1 MLVETKE
8 GRRISGK
15 RHLCDAYL
23 RGTLLPVG
31 NDVEYDVDPSI
42 VALQQRQTSTPS
54 TLLQHQLLQQQQ
66 QQHVQRSSS
75 QSPAVDLNEF
85 VTNGIGSGVVINGDN
100 PLKRPSSGNS
110 FASAV
115 PLPTKQ
121 SRLHNL
127 ASPTQRRRD
136 QHQQHSLQQQHS
148 QQRHPSTSQ
157 TDDAEI
163 KVEQNE
169 ELFKVEP
176 CIPPQPSSSS
186 TTALDANA
194 VAVDASPEI
203 NAATAS
209 TLIPLRTSH
218 PESSVNSRVVDDEVL
233 RDDESDGAE
242 IIEEAPAT
250 TTTAL
255 ATTTMMMN
263 GVVEAT
269 NGVLVP
275 TSDLA
280 MLDGNA
286 SAAAM
291 LEAYQSNMPFLIPLD
306 FAKKLEVRCW
316 FWFAYSSSLVTV
328 GLLK

>member
-1 MLVETKE
+1 M
-8 GRRISGK
+8 
-15 RHLCDAYL
+15 
-23 RGTLLPVG
+23 
-31 NDVEYDVDPSI
+31 
-42 VALQQRQTSTPS
+42 
-54 TLLQHQLLQQQQ
+54 LQHQLLQQQQ
-66 QQHVQRSSS
+66 QQHVQHSSS

-127 ASPTQRRRD
+127 ASPTPRRRD

-163 KVEQNE
+163 KVEQKNE

-176 CIPPQPSSSS
+176 YIPPQPSSSS

-242 IIEEAPAT
+242 IIEEHPA

-316 FWFAYSSSLVTV
+316 FWFSYSSSLVTV